1 MRIISNLCALVNLN
15 LMADIESLEAESDA
29 NGDKSLETALM
40 WYDKFLGFQ
49 VVGGEGN
56 GNLSDMVN

>member
-1 MRIISNLCALVNLN
+1 
-15 LMADIESLEAESDA
+15 MADIESLEAESDA
-29 NGDKSLETALM
+29 HGDKSLETALM